1 MQMNTTYK
9 FAPVPS
15 NSTVAGLVTVMV
27 SAWFLMAAAAIFADP
42 FTSHVKH
49 EALAQRA
56 VPTTV
61 AIAPEA
67 RLKITVE
74 APRLKT

>member
-15 NSTVAGLVTVMV
+15 TSTVAGLVTVMV
-27 SAWFLMAAAAIFADP
+27 SAFFLMANAAIFADP
-42 FTSHVKH
+42 FTGHVKH
-49 EALAQRA
+49 EALARRA
-56 VPTTV
+56 APTTV

-74 APRLKT
+74 APRLGT